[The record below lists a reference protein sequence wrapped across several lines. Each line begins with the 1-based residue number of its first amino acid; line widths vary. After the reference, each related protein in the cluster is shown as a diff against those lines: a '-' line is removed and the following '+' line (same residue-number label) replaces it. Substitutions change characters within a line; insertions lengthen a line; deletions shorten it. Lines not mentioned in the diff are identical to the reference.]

1 MFDDVIRF
9 PLSTRKQLT
18 VGATKTLFPSIHS
31 CTLSSD
37 PCQTSLTCLLREG
50 YRSAAGFLAHVKEVK
65 DDLEA
70 IIKQVGKE
78 RVKVSRVANSLQ
90 ISVQIQTS
98 RRFI

>member
-1 MFDDVIRF
+1 M
-9 PLSTRKQLT
+9 
-18 VGATKTLFPSIHS
+18 VGSGTKFLPYR
-31 CTLSSD
+31 LPGSD
-37 PCQTSLTCLLREG
+37 PLQTSLTCLQREG

-90 ISVQIQTS
+90 ISV
-98 RRFI
+98 

>member
-9 PLSTRKQLT
+9 LISTRRQLT

-31 CTLSSD
+31 CTLRSEHR
-37 PCQTSLTCLLREG
+37 QTSLTCLHREG

-78 RVKVSRVANSLQ
+78 RVKVSRVANSPK
-90 ISVQIQTS
+90 ISVQI
-98 RRFI
+98 

>member
-1 MFDDVIRF
+1 M
-9 PLSTRKQLT
+9 
-18 VGATKTLFPSIHS
+18 GATKTLFPSIHS
-31 CTLSSD
+31 CTLRSD
-37 PCQTSLTCLLREG
+37 PCQTSLTCLRREG

-90 ISVQIQTS
+90 ISVEIQTV
-98 RRFI
+98 RFKL

>member
-1 MFDDVIRF
+1 M
-9 PLSTRKQLT
+9 L
-18 VGATKTLFPSIHS
+18 LFLQYGTTNR
-31 CTLSSD
+31 CTLHSD
-37 PCQTSLTCLLREG
+37 HRQTSLTCLLREG

-70 IIKQVGKE
+70 IIKQVGRE

>member
-1 MFDDVIRF
+1 MSVCGLRN
-9 PLSTRKQLT
+9 
-18 VGATKTLFPSIHS
+18 SIHGRS
-31 CTLSSD
+31 RGIVHFEHG
-37 PCQTSLTCLLREG
+37 QTSLTCLHREG

-90 ISVQIQTS
+90 ISVQI
-98 RRFI
+98 